1 MIPKEQ
7 DRIGF
12 DPSLALSVAATFLI
26 WRGSIGGDY
35 GCMEE
40 VDGVDDLDGGG
51 LLGEEEELHVDR
63 GGSVSSS

>member
-1 MIPKEQ
+1 
-7 DRIGF
+7 
-12 DPSLALSVAATFLI
+12 
-26 WRGSIGGDY
+26 
-35 GCMEE
+35 MEE